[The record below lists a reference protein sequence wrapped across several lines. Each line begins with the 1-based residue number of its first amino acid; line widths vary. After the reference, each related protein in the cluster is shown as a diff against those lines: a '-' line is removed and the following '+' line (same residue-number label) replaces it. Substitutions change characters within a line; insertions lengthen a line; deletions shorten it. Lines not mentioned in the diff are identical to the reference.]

1 MTVSAIHDRLRRA
14 TRASHE
20 RLEAIVD
27 VNRAAR
33 TPEGYRRL
41 LAAMLGFYDP
51 LEAALGRLDWMQA
64 GIDLAARRKSHLIE
78 ADLATLGLTRAD
90 IARLP
95 RCADVPVPDGLPV
108 GFGCLYVVE
117 GATLGGRLILRQVG
131 EELGLG
137 PACGAA
143 FYASYGPDVGR
154 RWREFLARLTETCTD
169 EPAAAAATEAALATF
184 AALEGWLRS
193 RDFSGT

>member
-1 MTVSAIHDRLRRA
+1 LTVSAIHDRLRRA

-20 RLEAIVD
+20 WLEAIVD
-27 VNRAAR
+27 VARATR
-33 TPEGYRRL
+33 TPEGYRGL

-51 LEAALGRLDWMQA
+51 LEAALGRLDWTRA

-78 ADLATLGLTRAD
+78 ADLATFGLTRAD

-95 RCADVPVPDGLPV
+95 RCPDVPAPDELPA

-131 EELGLG
+131 EELGLD

-143 FYASYGPDVGR
+143 FYAS
-154 RWREFLARLTETCTD
+154 
-169 EPAAAAATEAALATF
+169 
-184 AALEGWLRS
+184 
-193 RDFSGT
+193 

>member
-27 VNRAAR
+27 ITRAAR

-41 LAAMLGFYDP
+41 LAAMLGFHDP
-51 LEAALGRLDWMQA
+51 FEAALGRLDWTGA

-78 ADLATLGLTRAD
+78 ADLATLGLARAD

-95 RCADVPVPDGLPV
+95 RCADVPVPDDLPA

-131 EELGLG
+131 EDLGLG
-137 PACGAA
+137 PDSGAA

-154 RWREFLARLTETCTD
+154 LWREFLARLAETCAG
-169 EPAAAAATEAALATF
+169 EPAAATATEAALATF
-184 AALEGWLRS
+184 AALERWLRA
-193 RDFSGT
+193 RGFSGT